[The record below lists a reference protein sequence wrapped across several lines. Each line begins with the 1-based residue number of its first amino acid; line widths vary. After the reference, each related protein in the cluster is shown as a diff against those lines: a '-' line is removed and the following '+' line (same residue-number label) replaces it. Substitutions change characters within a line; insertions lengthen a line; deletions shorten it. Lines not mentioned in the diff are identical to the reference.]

1 MAIFKVAAH
10 TGDNNN
16 GYIEYDTETKELG
29 VHLNDEDVNA
39 KVREY
44 LTTERPLHRFTDL
57 SYYETVSVVPTDD
70 VESLK
75 LSTRYPHSV
84 PCGVARMWMFF
95 ANGENTPSAAV
106 HNLADETSKMC
117 ITGRQAMK
125 TSVCVNI
132 KTA

>member
-29 VHLNDEDVNA
+29 VHLNDEDINA

-75 LSTRYPHSV
+75 LALCYIWLAR
-84 PCGVARMWMFF
+84 GVHVDWSRPVE
-95 ANGENTPSAAV
+95 G
-106 HNLADETSKMC
+106 
-117 ITGRQAMK
+117 
-125 TSVCVNI
+125 
-132 KTA
+132 

>member
-29 VHLNDEDVNA
+29 VHLNDEEIDT

-75 LSTRYPHSV
+75 LALCYIWLAL
-84 PCGVARMWMFF
+84 GVHVDWSRPVE
-95 ANGENTPSAAV
+95 G
-106 HNLADETSKMC
+106 
-117 ITGRQAMK
+117 
-125 TSVCVNI
+125 
-132 KTA
+132 